1 MSDTRPLPELDRM
14 AFARGALTRRE
25 LLRQAGIAGGMVA
38 GAGLL
43 AACGSGSSSG
53 GGAPST
59 STGPVTIDKT
69 VSPNWTFSNWPLYI
83 DVKGKTHHPSLE
95 AFDKQFKTTTKYLE
109 DIDDNEAFFGKV
121 KAQLEA
127 GQSIDRDIVVLTDWM
142 AGKWVAL
149 GYAEKLDK
157 SLLPN
162 VVKGQTSALRGRSID
177 PTDEHL
183 VPWQSGFTGIAYNPK
198 LTGRELTAISDLWD
212 PAFQGKVTLLNEMR
226 DTLGLVMQDIGIDP
240 TKCTV
245 DDAQTAIDAIQPHVD
260 SGQVRRFTGNDY
272 AGDLAKGNVVA
283 CMGWSGDVVQLQL
296 DNPDL
301 KFVIPDK
308 GGMIWTDNMIIPKG
322 AQNPYNAHLWMN
334 FYYQPEIAA
343 MVEDYVNYICPV
355 DGAKEALIKQD
366 PAVANNPLIF
376 PPQATLDNVKTFKA
390 LSPEEE
396 AGFNELFQ
404 GLTGA

>member
-1 MSDTRPLPELDRM
+1 MSNNRPLPGLDRM

-127 GQSIDRDIVVLTDWM
+127 GQSIDRDIVILTDWM

-162 VVKGQTSALRGRSID
+162 VVKNQTSALRGRSID
-177 PTDEHL
+177 PTDDHL

-308 GGMIWTDNMIIPKG
+308 GGMIWTDNMIVPKG

-376 PPQATLDNVKTFKA
+376 PPQSTLDNVKTFKA

>member
-1 MSDTRPLPELDRM
+1 
-14 AFARGALTRRE
+14 
-25 LLRQAGIAGGMVA
+25 
-38 GAGLL
+38 
-43 AACGSGSSSG
+43 
-53 GGAPST
+53 
-59 STGPVTIDKT
+59 
-69 VSPNWTFSNWPLYI
+69 
-83 DVKGKTHHPSLE
+83 
-95 AFDKQFKTTTKYLE
+95 
-109 DIDDNEAFFGKV
+109 
-121 KAQLEA
+121 
-127 GQSIDRDIVVLTDWM
+127 
-142 AGKWVAL
+142 
-149 GYAEKLDK
+149 
-157 SLLPN
+157 
-162 VVKGQTSALRGRSID
+162 
-177 PTDEHL
+177 